1 MLQKIFLYIEE
12 NEMIAAGD
20 LVLAGVSGG
29 ADSMCL
35 LMALLAYRKR
45 VPFVLRVVH
54 VEHGIRGG
62 ESLADAAYVERF
74 CTARGVSCEVVH
86 VDAVGGAKER
96 GLSLEEAARVLRY
109 EAFERC
115 AARAETDRT
124 AQADGAADETAD
136 QTARVG
142 RAADG
147 AAGHV
152 RIAVAHHR
160 EDQAETVLWQMIR
173 GSDVRGL
180 GGMRPKRG
188 RIIRP
193 LLAVCRDEIEDF
205 LRAEGVCWREDATNA
220 LTDYTRNRIRHEVVP
235 VLAQMNAQAACH
247 LCETAERMQETED
260 FLREQ
265 TDRAYGIYVG
275 CRADGALF
283 LAEGLLREHS
293 LLQRRVV
300 YEALCMACTTSRD
313 IGAHHVKL
321 IVELFSRQ
329 VGRVLHLPGGCCAG
343 RVYGGVT
350 LSAGKTRG
358 VFPTEGGE
366 ADIQAVPAGGCE
378 TDLQTFPAGG
388 CGTDFQALP
397 AQGYAKAARIL
408 PGQVRMEVLTQF
420 DLTEISKK
428 KYTKWFD
435 YDKIKDNVQ
444 IRRRRGGDY
453 LVIDGAGHRQKLSR
467 YMVNAKIPREER
479 DNLLLLADGAH
490 VMWVIG
496 YRISDEYEVD
506 KNTTTVLKVQ
516 VSGGK
521 EDE

>member
-1 MLQKIFLYIEE
+1 MREQLLQKIFLYIEE

-20 LVLAGVSGG
+20 LVFAGVSGG

-74 CTARGVSCEVVH
+74 CTARGVPCEVVH

-115 AARAETDRT
+115 AARAETDQTAQAGRSADGTADQT

-136 QTARVG
+136 QTAQ
-142 RAADG
+142 ADV

-265 TDRAYGIYVG
+265 TNRAYGIYVS

-329 VGRVLHLPGGCCAG
+329 VGRVLHLPGGCRARLWG
-343 RVYGGVT
+343 RDAVCGED
-350 LSAGKTRG
+350 ARG
-358 VFPTEGGE
+358 VSGRG
-366 ADIQAVPAGGCE
+366 
-378 TDLQTFPAGG
+378 
-388 CGTDFQALP
+388 
-397 AQGYAKAARIL
+397 
-408 PGQVRMEVLTQF
+408 
-420 DLTEISKK
+420 
-428 KYTKWFD
+428 
-435 YDKIKDNVQ
+435 
-444 IRRRRGGDY
+444 RRGRY
-453 LVIDGAGHRQKLSR
+453 AGISR
-467 YMVNAKIPREER
+467 
-479 DNLLLLADGAH
+479 
-490 VMWVIG
+490 
-496 YRISDEYEVD
+496 
-506 KNTTTVLKVQ
+506 
-516 VSGGK
+516 GGL
-521 EDE
+521 